1 MQYLRV
7 YRMYCCRQLQSE
19 SQQYWKITFFG
30 ELCLLNYLNYIIK
43 EISIKLVLLTHVEIA
58 ESRSL

>member
-30 ELCLLNYLNYIIK
+30 ELCLLNYLNFIIK
-43 EISIKLVLLTHVEIA
+43 EISIKYTCPLYVEIA